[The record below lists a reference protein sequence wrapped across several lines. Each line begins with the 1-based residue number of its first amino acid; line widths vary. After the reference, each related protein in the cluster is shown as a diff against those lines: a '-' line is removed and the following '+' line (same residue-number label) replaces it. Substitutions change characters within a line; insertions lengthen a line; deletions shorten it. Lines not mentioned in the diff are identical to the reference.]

1 MRDVRR
7 WLICLTLALPAAG
20 LSNTL
25 EVPRDFPTIKSAVL
39 AAGPGDTIEVDD
51 GYYFEDTI
59 FLKKPLTLKARHPF
73 RAVVCGIRAGLKSEA
88 VFIIN
93 SSVLIDGFILKN
105 CENGILQRDSP
116 DVDWAARNLAIFNM
130 RRTAISI
137 NDPANNI
144 GRGRVKNIII
154 DRCRYGIET
163 NDAYGLEADN
173 CLLTRCQSA
182 FRSYNH
188 VYFRVNHALVWNCLT
203 AFEEALAPVLAPRTN
218 MIARGSS
225 VINLDRSAGPPE
237 KTVEALSKQSR
248 LFVAPVFDGSSIPQ
262 ESISRGLFLTA
273 AGDILLARGECSRP
287 ARFFEEALRLGR
299 EARFEELEWRADFGL
314 AVCLEKQGRLEPALE
329 HYRGALSV
337 FEELMGRFPLRL
349 YNPGFFEDKLAVHL
363 SLIRLLS
370 ELNQRDS
377 SRGYLE
383 DILAVMESSKARG
396 FIDNLEEAELGFSA
410 SVTPEIQEE
419 EARISGRISFLQTQ
433 LHNPYLSAAKHTR
446 IEVDLDEAED
456 LYSDLL
462 IRIRRKVVGDG
473 PRHYPESLDCRE
485 IRERLL
491 EKDTALVEYMLG
503 QEYSVGLLATTET
516 LSVAFLPGKSDLGRL
531 VSNYLGYLTLD
542 GRHVF
547 QAFRGGQRLNA
558 ILLGP
563 FQAELRKGVRKI
575 IIVPDGQL
583 FDLPFE
589 ALVDEQGRFLVERY
603 EFSYAH
609 SASALVRLMER
620 TRKRT
625 GEGLLAVGISQPP
638 LPGSSVFGSSER
650 FARLRHVGA
659 EIRAAERSYV
669 WGKRQV
675 LLDEQ
680 AEEEALKRLNWRDYR
695 IVHFAVH
702 GIFDD
707 DDWTRSC
714 LLLWRNGGSRED
726 GYLQVRDILPLSLA
740 SDLVVLSA
748 CQTAKGGIE
757 TGEGLIGLANVFL
770 FAGSRS
776 VLVSQWNINDKST
789 AVFMKYFY
797 DSLASG
803 LTVSA
808 ALREAKVQML
818 GSRYRH
824 PFHWAAFALIGC
836 SSGSYSIWNSREAQA
851 NSRPLPSSAR
861 TVQR

>member
-1 MRDVRR
+1 MSKLRR
-7 WLICLTLALPAAG
+7 WLIWMTLALPAAG
-20 LSNTL
+20 AGETL
-25 EVPRDFPTIKSAVL
+25 VVPRDFPTIKSAVL
-39 AAGPGDTIEVDD
+39 AAAPGTTIEVED

-59 FLKKPLTLKARHPF
+59 FLNKPLSLKARHPF
-73 RAVVCGIRAGLKSEA
+73 RAVICGIRAGLKSEA
-88 VFIIN
+88 VFIVN
-93 SSVLIDGFILKN
+93 SSVLIEGFILKN
-105 CENGILQRDSP
+105 GQNGILQRDSP
-116 DVDWAARNLAIFNM
+116 DVDWTARNLAIFNM
-130 RRTAISI
+130 ERAAISI

-144 GRGRVKNIII
+144 GRGRVENIII
-154 DRCRYGIET
+154 DSCRFGIET

-173 CLLTRCQSA
+173 CFLTRCRSA

-188 VYFRVNHALVWNCLT
+188 VFFRVNHALVWDCQT

-218 MIARGSS
+218 MIARGPA
-225 VINLDRSAGPPE
+225 VVNLDKSADPP
-237 KTVEALSKQSR
+237 KKIIEAVSTSSR
-248 LFVAPVFDGSSIPQ
+248 FFGAPVFDAGDIAD
-262 ESISRGLFLTA
+262 EFISRGIFLTL
-273 AGDILLARGECSRP
+273 AGDILLAHGEGLLPS
-287 ARFFEEALRLGR
+287 RFFEEALRIGR

-314 AVCLEKQGRLEPALE
+314 AVCLEKQGRLQPALE

-363 SLIRLLS
+363 SLIRLLN
-370 ELNQRDS
+370 EMHQRDPS
-377 SRGYLE
+377 LSHLE
-383 DILAVMESSKARG
+383 EILAVMESSKARG

-410 SVTPEIQEE
+410 RVTPEIQEE
-419 EARISGRISFLQTQ
+419 EARISGRIAFLQTQ
-433 LHNPYLSAAKHTR
+433 LHNPYLSSWKHAQ
-446 IEVDLDEAED
+446 IEISLDEAED

-473 PRHYPESLDCRE
+473 PRHYPEPLGCRE

-503 QEYSVGLLATTET
+503 QNYSVGLLATTET
-516 LSVAFLPGKSDLGRL
+516 MSVIFLPGKAELGRL
-531 VSNYLGYLTLD
+531 VGNYLGYLTLD
-542 GRHVF
+542 GRRVF
-547 QAFRGGQRLNA
+547 RAIKGGQRLNA
-558 ILLGP
+558 LLLGP
-563 FQAELRKGVRKI
+563 FQLELRGGIRKI

-609 SASALVRLMER
+609 SASALVRLLER

-638 LPGSSVFGSSER
+638 RPGSSVFGSTDR

-659 EIRAAERSYV
+659 EVRAAERSYI
-669 WGKRQV
+669 WGKKDV
-675 LLDEQ
+675 LLDDQ
-680 AEEEALKRLNWRDYR
+680 AEEAALKRLNWRDYR

-714 LLLWRNGGSRED
+714 LLLWQNGDSHED

-808 ALREAKVQML
+808 ALREAKLRMI

-824 PFHWAAFALIGC
+824 PFYWAAFALIGC
-836 SSGSYSIWNSREAQA
+836 FSGSYSIWNSREAQA
-851 NSRPLPSSAR
+851 SSRPLPSSAR